1 MEKIIY
7 RLSASWLL
15 AALLQLAITGES
27 FTRLDFS
34 RSSSLMVF
42 LLLAALFFLL
52 LSLARYLLPP
62 HLDTD
67 RSVLMTALAGY
78 GCCLLLLHQEFYF
91 LLGLTLACVLAVC
104 YLARRPFSLSAQLTF
119 TQVRWILALLACYSA
134 VFISIVTVGRYLTHV
149 TSTYDFGIFA
159 QMFYSMKTRLT
170 PVTTCERDMALS
182 HFAIHLS
189 PAYYLL
195 LPFYW
200 LAPSPITLQLL
211 QAVLL
216 ASGIL
221 PLYKLCRLKG
231 CSPAVTLCI
240 GAAYCLSPALMGGC
254 FYDIHE
260 NFMLAPLLLWLLWAL
275 SAQKRAWLVGI
286 IALATL
292 FVKEDAAVYVACVGL
307 YWLLDK
313 RQLKRGGALLAGSV
327 GYFALALLILK
338 AQGHGVMTNRYDNF
352 ISNDSLG
359 LLSVFHTLLVDP
371 AYLISQVFTQ
381 EKLIFALSMLVP
393 LAFLPFML
401 RRPGQ
406 LALWIPFVL
415 VNLMSNYTYQHS
427 IYFQYVFGS
436 MALLIYLTLE
446 NLSGLP
452 CRWRRTAALSMA
464 LASLFFH
471 LGLTFQRSGV
481 LNQYLA
487 NRELHQQ
494 IDSALARIPDDAS
507 VISTTYLL
515 PQLSQRDE
523 IYMYPSSHD
532 AEYLV
537 IDTRPGRVTEVN
549 GQATTAQALIVQHQQ
564 QGYEIFAQVQDG
576 VCILRKGR

>member
-15 AALLQLAITGES
+15 AALLQLAITGAS
-27 FTRLDFS
+27 FTSLDFS
-34 RSSSLMVF
+34 RSASLPVL

-52 LSLARYLLPP
+52 LSLVRFVLPNQ
-62 HLDTD
+62 DTD
-67 RSVLMTALAGY
+67 RSVLLTAIVGY
-78 GCCLLLLHQEFYF
+78 GCTLLLLHQEFYF

-104 YLARRPFSLSAQLTF
+104 YLAKRPFPLSLQLTF
-119 TQVRWILALLACYSA
+119 NQVKWALALLAGYCA
-134 VFISIVTVGRYLTHV
+134 ILIGIVTVCRYLSHV

-200 LAPSPITLQLL
+200 IAPSPITLQVL
-211 QAVLL
+211 QAALL

-231 CSPAVTLCI
+231 CSPAVTLCL

-275 SAQKRAWLVGI
+275 SAQKRPWLVGL

-292 FVKEDAAVYVACVGL
+292 LVKEDAAVYVACVGL

-313 RQLKRGGALLAGSV
+313 RQVKRGAALLAGSV
-327 GYFALALLILK
+327 AYFAFALLILK

-381 EKLIFALSMLVP
+381 EKLIFTLSMLVP
-393 LAFLPFML
+393 LAFAPAML

-415 VNLMSNYTYQHS
+415 VNLMSNYPYQHS

-436 MALLIYLTLE
+436 MALLLYLAME
-446 NLSGLP
+446 NLPGLP
-452 CRWRRTAALSMA
+452 CRWRRTVALSMA

-471 LGLTFQRSGV
+471 LGLVFQRSGI
-481 LNQYLA
+481 LNSYLA
-487 NRELHQQ
+487 NRELHHQ
-494 IDSALARIPDDAS
+494 IDTALAQIPSSAS
-507 VISTTYLL
+507 VTATTYLL
-515 PQLSQRDE
+515 PQVSQRDE
-523 IYMYPSSHD
+523 VYMYPSTHD
-532 AEYLV
+532 SEYLV
-537 IDTRPGRVTEVN
+537 IDTRPGRITEIN
-549 GQATTAQALIVQHQQ
+549 GQSTTAQALIAQHQQ

-576 VCILRKGR
+576 VCILHKEQ

>member
-15 AALLQLAITGES
+15 AALLQLAITGAS
-27 FTRLDFS
+27 FTSLDFS
-34 RSSSLMVF
+34 RSASLPVL

-52 LSLARYLLPP
+52 LSLVRFVLPNQ
-62 HLDTD
+62 DTD
-67 RSVLMTALAGY
+67 RSVLLTAIVGY
-78 GCCLLLLHQEFYF
+78 GCTLLLLHQEFYF

-104 YLARRPFSLSAQLTF
+104 YLAKRSFPLSLQLTF
-119 TQVRWILALLACYSA
+119 NQVKWALALLAGYCA
-134 VFISIVTVGRYLTHV
+134 ILIGIVTVCRYLSHV

-200 LAPSPITLQLL
+200 IAPSPITLQVL
-211 QAVLL
+211 QAALL

-231 CSPAVTLCI
+231 CSPAVTLCL

-275 SAQKRAWLVGI
+275 SAQKRPWLVGL

-292 FVKEDAAVYVACVGL
+292 LVKEDAAVYVACVGL

-313 RQLKRGGALLAGSV
+313 RQVKRGAALLAGSV
-327 GYFALALLILK
+327 AYFAFALLILK

-381 EKLIFALSMLVP
+381 EKLIFTLSMLVP
-393 LAFLPFML
+393 LAFAPAML

-415 VNLMSNYTYQHS
+415 VNLMSNYPYQHS

-436 MALLIYLTLE
+436 MALLLYLAME
-446 NLSGLP
+446 NLPGLP
-452 CRWRRTAALSMA
+452 CRWRRTVALSMA

-471 LGLTFQRSGV
+471 LGLVFQRSGI
-481 LNQYLA
+481 LNSYLA
-487 NRELHQQ
+487 NRELHHQ
-494 IDSALARIPDDAS
+494 IDTALAQIPSSAS
-507 VISTTYLL
+507 VTATTYLL
-515 PQLSQRDE
+515 PQVSQRDE
-523 IYMYPSSHD
+523 VYMYPSTHD
-532 AEYLV
+532 SEYLV
-537 IDTRPGRVTEVN
+537 IDTRPGRITEIN
-549 GQATTAQALIVQHQQ
+549 GQSTTAQALIAQHQQ

-576 VCILRKGR
+576 VCILHKEQ